1 MPILTDLIN
10 PSCQGAERPALHFL
24 TDEEVGTWSSISRK
38 ELWTSVINAS
48 IGLLSLNVCPG
59 DSIGILS
66 ENRPEMIMTYF
77 AAFRLRAKA
86 VSMYATSSQAQVQFI
101 VNDATINHIVVG
113 SQQHYTLA
121 RGAGVRHII
130 AVDPTIKFDA
140 DDTTSIFFSQLIS
153 LGSASSEQTRAEAEA
168 RAKASDNDD
177 IATLIYTSG
186 TTGEPKGAML
196 THSCFDA
203 AMLMHASRFPEVR
216 EGMNSLCFL
225 PLSHIFEMAWTCFC
239 LYRDVEVYINRDP
252 QRIQRSLREVQPNAM
267 CAVPRFW
274 EKVYAGVNERIASY
288 GWFKRTLVSRALKA
302 GKIRNLHY
310 KRLGLEVPRFVEWR
324 YQFYRS
330 RVFNALRHVMGMTQ
344 GRFFPTAG
352 APISSEIVEFVR
364 AVGIN
369 MIVGYGLSETT
380 ATVSCFEHT
389 GYKIGSVGTVL
400 DGLEVKIGAENEV
413 LVKGPTV
420 MQGYFNRPEATAEA
434 FTADGWFRTGDA
446 GTLDAD
452 GSLTLTDRIK
462 DLFKTSN
469 GKYIAPQAIETCLG
483 ADPMFEQVAVIGERR
498 KFVTALIVPAI
509 EALTEYAAK
518 ARIKYDSTQELLDDE
533 RIHTYIQD
541 RINSLMAKFAPYE
554 RIKRFTLL
562 AKPFT
567 MESGELTNTLKL
579 KRQVVQA
586 RHAAEIDAMYSY

>member
-1 MPILTDLIN
+1 MPILTNLIN
-10 PSCQGAERPALHFL
+10 PSCSGADRPALHFL
-24 TDEEVGTWSSISRK
+24 TDEEAGTWKSISRG
-38 ELWTSVINAS
+38 ELWTDVINAAT
-48 IGLLSLNVCPG
+48 GLFSLNVQPG

-86 VSMYATSSQAQVQFI
+86 VSMYATSSQDQVKFI
-101 VNDATINHIVVG
+101 VNDASINHIVVG
-113 SQQHYTLA
+113 SQQHYAMA
-121 RGAGVRHII
+121 RGAGVHHII
-130 AVDPTIKFDA
+130 AVDPAVRFDS
-140 DDTTSIFFSQLIS
+140 DDSTSIYFTQLIG
-153 LGSASSEQTRAEAEA
+153 LGAAASAQTRAEADA
-168 RAKASDNDD
+168 RAAASADDD

-186 TTGEPKGAML
+186 TTGEPKGAVL

-203 AMLMHASRFPEVR
+203 ALRMHANRFPEVC

-239 LYRDVEVYINRDP
+239 LYRDVEVYVNRDP
-252 QRIQRSLREVQPNAM
+252 QRIQQSLREVQPNAM

-288 GWFKRTLVSRALKA
+288 GWFKRTLVRRAIHA
-302 GKIRNLHY
+302 GKVRNLQY
-310 KRLGLEVPRFVEWR
+310 KRLGQKVPRLVEWR

-330 RVFNALRHVMGMTQ
+330 RVFNALRHVMGMTR

-352 APISSEIVEFVR
+352 APISSDIVEFVR

-389 GYKIGSVGTVL
+389 DYQIGSVGTVL
-400 DGLEVKIGAENEV
+400 DGIQVKIGKENEV

-420 MQGYFNRPEATAEA
+420 MRGYFNRPEATAEA

-446 GTLDAD
+446 GSLDAD

-483 ADPMFEQVAVIGERR
+483 ADPMFEQVAVIGDRR

-509 EALTEYAAK
+509 EILKEYAEK
-518 ARIKYDSTQELLDDE
+518 ARITYSSVQELLDDE
-533 RIHTYIQD
+533 RIHAYIQK
-541 RINSLMAKFAPYE
+541 RIDSLMTKFAPYE
-554 RIKRFTLL
+554 HIKRFTLL
-562 AKPFT
+562 ATPFT

-579 KRQVVQA
+579 KRPVVQA
-586 RHAAEIDAMYSY
+586 RYAAEIAAMYR